1 MFVIELACCTC
12 LIFQCRTG
20 FSGNG
25 HLCAEDLDLD
35 GFPDVELNCTE
46 KECRKVR
53 RKVTNEREQQ
63 FLSNQIVMNPDKR
76 DSTFQ
81 RDIHGRM
88 LRRLRNINCV
98 IDNKHV
104 IMLVLKIKLNYA
116 MCNTNQCLTPFSW
129 LLKACPKGF
138 ECQQCSSHVT
148 KELSFLFHRITAW
161 EYQIPIK
168 KIWTMTDWATFVMT
182 TWMVTT

>member
-1 MFVIELACCTC
+1 MSYFHCSKMFVIELACCTC

-63 FLSNQIVMNPDKR
+63 FLSDQIVMNRDKR

-88 LRRLRNINCV
+88 LRRLGNINCV

-116 MCNTNQCLTPFSW
+116 MCNTNQLPYTIQLTS
-129 LLKACPKGF
+129 KGMPK
-138 ECQQCSSHVT
+138 
-148 KELSFLFHRITAW
+148 KL
-161 EYQIPIK
+161 
-168 KIWTMTDWATFVMT
+168 
-182 TWMVTT
+182 

>member
-104 IMLVLKIKLNYA
+104 IMLVLKIKLNCA
-116 MCNTNQCLTPFSW
+116 MCTTNQLPYTIQLTSKGMPKRLWMSAMFFSR
-129 LLKACPKGF
+129 
-138 ECQQCSSHVT
+138 H
-148 KELSFLFHRITAW
+148 
-161 EYQIPIK
+161 
-168 KIWTMTDWATFVMT
+168 
-182 TWMVTT
+182 

>member
-88 LRRLRNINCV
+88 QRRLRNINCV

-116 MCNTNQCLTPFSW
+116 MCTTNQLPYTIQLTS
-129 LLKACPKGF
+129 KGMPKR
-138 ECQQCSSHVT
+138 
-148 KELSFLFHRITAW
+148 L
-161 EYQIPIK
+161 
-168 KIWTMTDWATFVMT
+168 
-182 TWMVTT
+182 